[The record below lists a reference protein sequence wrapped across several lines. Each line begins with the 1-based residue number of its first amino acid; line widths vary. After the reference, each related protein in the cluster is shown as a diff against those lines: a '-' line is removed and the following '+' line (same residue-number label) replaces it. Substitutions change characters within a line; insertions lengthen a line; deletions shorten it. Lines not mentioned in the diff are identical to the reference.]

1 MNIAEISNEFDY
13 AYNNSFSFSAPP
25 INGYEKSI
33 ALTQAQEDI
42 VLAKAAVFE
51 KDERVREQ
59 LRDLVIPLK
68 IDFDP
73 AMSALNSNLTA
84 LKFHTNSKFFKVPA
98 DVWFLLSEYINDQ
111 VRVIPVTH
119 DEFNINK
126 NNPFKKPN
134 INKAWR
140 LDIAN
145 TIGSDNIREIIYPG
159 AISTYTIRYLKK
171 PTPIILEDLTPYSR
185 IINGLTVDTTI
196 DGLTAA
202 TGCVLSSE
210 IQRDIIELAVK
221 KAKLAYEE
229 NSLQNRAA
237 NNRDN

>member
-59 LRDLVIPLK
+59 LRNLTIPLT
-68 IDFDP
+68 INFDSGINTSLV
-73 AMSALNSNLTA
+73 AS
-84 LKFHTNSKFFKVPA
+84 KFHSDSKFFAVPE

-134 INKAWR
+134 ADKAWR

-145 TIGSDNIREIIYPG
+145 TVGTDNIREIIYPG
-159 AISTYTIRYLKK
+159 TISTYTIRYLKK
-171 PTPIILEDLTPYSR
+171 PIPIILESLAPYGR
-185 IINGLTVDTTI
+185 TI

-202 TGCVLSSE
+202 TGCVLSTE

>member
-59 LRDLVIPLK
+59 LRNLVVSKI
-68 IDFDP
+68 IDFD
-73 AMSALNSNLTA
+73 SVLNSSMVS
-84 LKFHTNSKFFKVPA
+84 LKFHTNSKFLEVPA

-134 INKAWR
+134 ANKAWR

-145 TIGSDNIREIIYPG
+145 TVGSDNIREIIYPG
-159 AISTYTIRYLKK
+159 VVSTYTVRYLKK
-171 PTPIILEDLTPYSR
+171 PTPIILESLTPYQR
-185 IINGLTVDTTI
+185 TI

-202 TGCVLSSE
+202 TGCVLSTE

>member
-42 VLAKAAVFE
+42 VLAKAVVFE

-59 LRDLVIPLK
+59 LRNLTIPLK
-68 IDFDP
+68 VDFD
-73 AMSALNSNLTA
+73 SEINTNLVA
-84 LKFHTNSKFFKVPA
+84 SKFHSDSKFFAVPE

-134 INKAWR
+134 TNKAWR

-145 TIGSDNIREIIYPG
+145 TVGSDNIREIIYPG
-159 AISTYTIRYLKK
+159 AILTYTIRYLKK
-171 PTPIILEDLTPYSR
+171 PTPIILENLAPYGR
-185 IINGLTVDTTI
+185 TI
-196 DGLTAA
+196 DGVSNA
-202 TGCVLSSE
+202 TGCVLSTE

-229 NSLQNRAA
+229 NSLQNRAV

>member
-1 MNIAEISNEFDY
+1 MNVAEISNEFDY

-42 VLAKAAVFE
+42 VLAKAKLFE

-59 LRDLVIPLK
+59 LRNLIISLK
-68 IDFDP
+68 IDFD
-73 AMSALNSNLTA
+73 STVSTINSNLTA
-84 LKFHTNSKFFKVPA
+84 LKFHTDSKFFKVPE

-119 DEFNINK
+119 DEFNVNK

-134 INKAWR
+134 VNKAWR

-145 TIGSDNIREIIYPG
+145 TVGADNVRELIYPG
-159 AISTYTIRYLKK
+159 AISSYTIRYLKK
-171 PTPIILEDLTPYSR
+171 PTPIILENLSPYKR
-185 IINGLTVDTTI
+185 TI
-196 DGLTAA
+196 DNLDVVTE
-202 TGCVLSSE
+202 CRLSTE

-229 NSLQNRAA
+229 NSLQNRAV

>member
-42 VLAKAAVFE
+42 VLAKAVVFE

-59 LRDLVIPLK
+59 LRSLTIPLK
-68 IDFDP
+68 VDFD
-73 AMSALNSNLTA
+73 SEINTNLVA
-84 LKFHTNSKFFKVPA
+84 SKFHLDSKFFAVPE

-134 INKAWR
+134 ANKAWR

-145 TIGSDNIREIIYPG
+145 TVGSDNIREIIYPG
-159 AISTYTIRYLKK
+159 VISSYTIRYLKK
-171 PTPIILEDLTPYSR
+171 PTPIILENLSPYER
-185 IINGLTVDTTI
+185 TI
-196 DGLTAA
+196 DNLDVVTE
-202 TGCVLSSE
+202 CRLSTE

-229 NSLQNRAA
+229 NSLQNRAV

>member
-59 LRDLVIPLK
+59 LRNLTIPLK
-68 IDFDP
+68 INF
-73 AMSALNSNLTA
+73 NSEINTSLVA
-84 LKFHTNSKFFKVPA
+84 SKFHSDSKFFAVPA

-134 INKAWR
+134 VDKAWR

-145 TIGSDNIREIIYPG
+145 TVGTDNIREIIYPG
-159 AISTYTIRYLKK
+159 TISTYTIRYLKK
-171 PTPIILEDLTPYSR
+171 PIPIILESLAPYGR
-185 IINGLTVDTTI
+185 TI

-202 TGCVLSSE
+202 TGCVLSTE

-229 NSLQNRAA
+229 NNLQNRVL

>member
-59 LRDLVIPLK
+59 LRNLTIPLT
-68 IDFDP
+68 INF
-73 AMSALNSNLTA
+73 NSEINTSLVA
-84 LKFHTNSKFFKVPA
+84 SKFHSDSKFFAVPA

-134 INKAWR
+134 ADKAWR

-145 TIGSDNIREIIYPG
+145 TVGTDNVREIIYPG

-171 PTPIILEDLTPYSR
+171 PTPIILESLVPYGR
-185 IINGLTVDTTI
+185 TI

-202 TGCVLSSE
+202 TGCVLSTE

-229 NSLQNRAA
+229 NNLQNRVL